1 MENRILGAAARA
13 AGNILGTK
21 IMREVFPQVPVARS
35 RAERR
40 GGAGGPKFSPL
51 GRAHKGAVARDKRAG
66 PRSAT
71 RGERKDESGALL
83 RG

>member
-1 MENRILGAAARA
+1 MENRILGAAARM

-21 IMREVFPQVPVARS
+21 IMREVFPQVRGKLS

-51 GRAHKGAVARDKRAG
+51 GRTHKGAVARDKRA
-66 PRSAT
+66 AT
-71 RGERKDESGALL
+71 KKRNQRRNKQ
-83 RG
+83 